1 MHFQKLSLKFVL
13 ILSSLAAYLV
23 PVSAASTDENAVVV
37 GANIGNVPWEFQ
49 DTAGELIGFE
59 IDLVNEVAKR
69 LDREIEVINIPFNG
83 LFSAVQSSRIDIA
96 ISSITITEQRLASVS
111 FAQPYYD
118 SDQSLTIRSDSSIQS
133 INDLQDEVVAVDTGS
148 TGDIWA
154 SENQQQ
160 YGFKEIRRYEGLAP
174 AALDLQI
181 GRVAGYISDIPA
193 MQYYTKDKPELKVVE
208 RIATGGSYS
217 MMFRKDDELA
227 LSVNEIITN
236 LKQEGFVNE
245 LHNKW
250 FGVLAEETTSTAKVA
265 AMPGVK
271 AGLLLNFMDTFLNK
285 AVFVETLP
293 MLLLGLTTTLKLG
306 LVSIVL
312 GLFFGLLL
320 ALTRL
325 YAPAIARVIAK
336 IYINVFRSIPLLVL
350 LIVIFYALPFVGISL
365 SPFTAAAT
373 ALIIVS
379 SAYTAEIFRSGIEA
393 IPKGQFEASQALGLS
408 FVQMMKDVIL
418 PQATRIVIPS
428 LTNNSINVIKD
439 TALAS
444 VVAMP
449 DLLKQAT
456 QAQAIAANP
465 TPLIAAAGIYLLV
478 LLPMVLAVSHLKK
491 NIARGF
497 NKFSLLYFMDSLSE
511 KDREEIYEFNMP
523 RTYFV
528 DIETE
533 IGHQHSR
540 HHFC

>member
-1 MHFQKLSLKFVL
+1 MYFQKLILKFVL
-13 ILSSLAAYLV
+13 ILMSLATYLA
-23 PVSAASTDENAVVV
+23 PISAASRDENVLIA

-69 LDREIEVINIPFNG
+69 LDRAIEVINIPFNG

-160 YGFKEIRRYEGLAP
+160 YGFKEIRRYEGIAP

-208 RIATGGSYS
+208 RIRTGGSYS

-227 LSVNEIITN
+227 LSVNEIITT
-236 LKQEGFVNE
+236 LKQEGLVNE

-250 FGVLAEETTSTAKVA
+250 FGVLAEESTSTAKVTA
-265 AMPGVK
+265 LPGVK

-306 LVSIVL
+306 LASIVI

-320 ALTRL
+320 ALNRL
-325 YAPAIARVIAK
+325 YAPAIVRVIANV
-336 IYINVFRSIPLLVL
+336 YIDVFRSIPLLVL

-393 IPKGQFEASQALGLS
+393 IPKGQLEASQALGLS
-408 FVQMMKDVIL
+408 FAHMMKDVIL
-418 PQATRIVIPS
+418 PQATRIVIPP

-478 LLPMVLAVSHLKK
+478 LLPMVLAVSHLEKK
-491 NIARGF
+491 YSKRN
-497 NKFSLLYFMDSLSE
+497 
-511 KDREEIYEFNMP
+511 
-523 RTYFV
+523 
-528 DIETE
+528 
-533 IGHQHSR
+533 Q
-540 HHFC
+540 

>member
-1 MHFQKLSLKFVL
+1 MKFVL
-13 ILSSLAAYLV
+13 VFIALGVCQLQ
-23 PVSAASTDENAVVV
+23 VSAASTDEDVLII

-59 IDLVNEVAKR
+59 IDLVKEVAKR
-69 LDREIEVINIPFNG
+69 LNKETDIINIPFNG

-96 ISSITITEQRLASVS
+96 ISSITITEQRLTSVS

-118 SDQSLTIRSDSSIQS
+118 SDQSLTIRSDSNIKSIA
-133 INDLQDEVVAVDTGS
+133 DLQDKVVAVDTGS

-208 RIATGGSYS
+208 RIKTGGSYS
-217 MMFRKDDELA
+217 MMFRKDDTLA
-227 LSVNEIITN
+227 LSVNEIITT
-236 LKQEGFVNE
+236 LKQEGFVNA
-245 LHNKW
+245 LHKKW
-250 FGVLAEETTSTAKVA
+250 FGVLSESNTSTAKVA
-265 AMPGVK
+265 VMPGVK

-285 AVFVETLP
+285 TVFVETLP

-336 IYINVFRSIPLLVL
+336 VYIDVFRSIPLLVL

-365 SPFTAAAT
+365 SPFIAAAT

-393 IPKGQFEASQALGLS
+393 IPKGQFEASQALGLG
-408 FVQMMKDVIL
+408 FRHMMKDVIL
-418 PQATRIVIPS
+418 PQATKIVIPP

-465 TPLIAAAGIYLLV
+465 TPLIAAAGIYLVV
-478 LLPMVLAVSHLKK
+478 LLPMVLAVSHLE
-491 NIARGF
+491 NR
-497 NKFSLLYFMDSLSE
+497 FS
-511 KDREEIYEFNMP
+511 KRN
-523 RTYFV
+523 
-528 DIETE
+528 
-533 IGHQHSR
+533 Q
-540 HHFC
+540 

>member
-1 MHFQKLSLKFVL
+1 LYFQKLILKFVL
-13 ILSSLAAYLV
+13 IQMSLATYLA
-23 PVSAASTDENAVVV
+23 PISAASRDENVLIA

-69 LDREIEVINIPFNG
+69 LNREIEIINIPFNG

-96 ISSITITEQRLASVS
+96 ISSITITEQRLTSVS

-118 SDQSLTIRSDSSIQS
+118 SDQSLTIRSDSNITSV
-133 INDLQDEVVAVDTGS
+133 NDLQDEVVAVDTGS

-160 YGFKEIRRYEGLAP
+160 YGFKEIRRYEGIAP

-208 RIATGGSYS
+208 RIRTGGSYS

-227 LSVNEIITN
+227 LSVNEIITT
-236 LKQEGFVNE
+236 LKQEGLVNE

-250 FGVLAEETTSTAKVA
+250 FGVLAEESTSTAKVT

-306 LVSIVL
+306 LASIVI

-320 ALTRL
+320 ALNRL

-336 IYINVFRSIPLLVL
+336 VYIDVFRSIPLLVL

-365 SPFTAAAT
+365 SPFTAAVT

-408 FVQMMKDVIL
+408 FAHMMKDVIL
-418 PQATRIVIPS
+418 PQATRIVIPP

-478 LLPMVLAVSHLKK
+478 LLPMVLAVSHLEKK
-491 NIARGF
+491 YSKRN
-497 NKFSLLYFMDSLSE
+497 
-511 KDREEIYEFNMP
+511 
-523 RTYFV
+523 
-528 DIETE
+528 
-533 IGHQHSR
+533 Q
-540 HHFC
+540 

>member
-1 MHFQKLSLKFVL
+1 MYFQKLILKFVL
-13 ILSSLAAYLV
+13 ILMSLATYLA
-23 PVSAASTDENAVVV
+23 PISAASRDENVLIV

-69 LDREIEVINIPFNG
+69 LNREIEIINIPFNG

-96 ISSITITEQRLASVS
+96 ISSITITEQRLTSVS

-118 SDQSLTIRSDSSIQS
+118 SDQSLTIRSDSNITSV
-133 INDLQDEVVAVDTGS
+133 NDLQDEVVAVDTGS

-160 YGFKEIRRYEGLAP
+160 YGFKEIRRYEGIAP

-208 RIATGGSYS
+208 RIRTGGSYS

-227 LSVNEIITN
+227 LSVNEIITT
-236 LKQEGFVNE
+236 LKQEGLVNE

-250 FGVLAEETTSTAKVA
+250 FGVLAEESTSTAKVT

-293 MLLLGLTTTLKLG
+293 MLLLGLTITLKLG
-306 LVSIVL
+306 LASIVI

-320 ALTRL
+320 ALNRL
-325 YAPAIARVIAK
+325 YAPAIARVITK
-336 IYINVFRSIPLLVL
+336 VYINVFRSIPLLVL

-408 FVQMMKDVIL
+408 FAHMMKDVIL
-418 PQATRIVIPS
+418 PQATRIVIPP

-456 QAQAIAANP
+456 HAQAIAANP

-478 LLPMVLAVSHLKK
+478 LLPMVLAVSHLEKK
-491 NIARGF
+491 YSKRN
-497 NKFSLLYFMDSLSE
+497 
-511 KDREEIYEFNMP
+511 
-523 RTYFV
+523 
-528 DIETE
+528 
-533 IGHQHSR
+533 Q
-540 HHFC
+540 

>member
-1 MHFQKLSLKFVL
+1 M
-13 ILSSLAAYLV
+13 SLATYLA
-23 PVSAASTDENAVVV
+23 PISAASRDENVLIA

-69 LDREIEVINIPFNG
+69 LNREIEIINIPFNG

-96 ISSITITEQRLASVS
+96 ISSITITEQRLTSVS

-118 SDQSLTIRSDSSIQS
+118 SDQSLTIRSDSNITSV
-133 INDLQDEVVAVDTGS
+133 NDLQDEVVAVDTGS

-160 YGFKEIRRYEGLAP
+160 YGFKEIRRYEGIAP

-193 MQYYTKDKPELKVVE
+193 MQYYTKHKPELKVVE
-208 RIATGGSYS
+208 RIRTGGSYS

-227 LSVNEIITN
+227 LSVNEIITT
-236 LKQEGFVNE
+236 LKQEGLVNE

-250 FGVLAEETTSTAKVA
+250 FGVLAEESTSTAKVT

-306 LVSIVL
+306 LASIVI

-320 ALTRL
+320 ALNRL
-325 YAPAIARVIAK
+325 YAPAIARVITK
-336 IYINVFRSIPLLVL
+336 VYINVFRSIPLLVL

-408 FVQMMKDVIL
+408 FAHMMKDVIL
-418 PQATRIVIPS
+418 PQATRIVIPP

-478 LLPMVLAVSHLKK
+478 LLPMVLAVSHLEKK
-491 NIARGF
+491 YSKRN
-497 NKFSLLYFMDSLSE
+497 
-511 KDREEIYEFNMP
+511 
-523 RTYFV
+523 
-528 DIETE
+528 
-533 IGHQHSR
+533 Q
-540 HHFC
+540 

>member
-1 MHFQKLSLKFVL
+1 M
-13 ILSSLAAYLV
+13 SLATYLA
-23 PVSAASTDENAVVV
+23 PISAASRDENVLIV

-69 LDREIEVINIPFNG
+69 LNREIEIINIPFNG

-96 ISSITITEQRLASVS
+96 ISSITITEQRLTSVS

-118 SDQSLTIRSDSSIQS
+118 SDQSLTIRSDSNITSV
-133 INDLQDEVVAVDTGS
+133 NDLQDEVVAVDTGS

-160 YGFKEIRRYEGLAP
+160 YGFKEIRRYEGIAP

-181 GRVAGYISDIPA
+181 GRVVGYISDIPA

-208 RIATGGSYS
+208 RIRTGGSYS

-227 LSVNEIITN
+227 LSVNEIITT
-236 LKQEGFVNE
+236 LKQEGLVNE

-250 FGVLAEETTSTAKVA
+250 FGVLAEESTSTAKVTA
-265 AMPGVK
+265 LPGVK

-306 LVSIVL
+306 LASIVI

-320 ALTRL
+320 ALNRL
-325 YAPAIARVIAK
+325 YAPAIVRVIAK
-336 IYINVFRSIPLLVL
+336 VYIDVFRSIPLLVL

-408 FVQMMKDVIL
+408 FAHMMKDVIL
-418 PQATRIVIPS
+418 PQATRIVIPP

-456 QAQAIAANP
+456 HAQAIAANP

-478 LLPMVLAVSHLKK
+478 LLPMVLAVSHLEKK
-491 NIARGF
+491 YSKRN
-497 NKFSLLYFMDSLSE
+497 
-511 KDREEIYEFNMP
+511 
-523 RTYFV
+523 
-528 DIETE
+528 
-533 IGHQHSR
+533 Q
-540 HHFC
+540 

>member
-1 MHFQKLSLKFVL
+1 MYFQKLILKFVL
-13 ILSSLAAYLV
+13 ILMSLATYLA
-23 PVSAASTDENAVVV
+23 PISAASRDENVLIA

-69 LDREIEVINIPFNG
+69 LNREIEIINIPFNG

-96 ISSITITEQRLASVS
+96 ISSITITEQRLTSVS

-118 SDQSLTIRSDSSIQS
+118 SDQSLTIRSDSNITSV
-133 INDLQDEVVAVDTGS
+133 NDLQDEVVAVDTGS

-160 YGFKEIRRYEGLAP
+160 YGFKEIRRYEGIAP

-208 RIATGGSYS
+208 RIRTGGSYS

-227 LSVNEIITN
+227 LSVNEIITT
-236 LKQEGFVNE
+236 LKQEGLVNE

-250 FGVLAEETTSTAKVA
+250 FGVLAEESTSTAKVTA
-265 AMPGVK
+265 LPGVK

-306 LVSIVL
+306 LASIVI

-320 ALTRL
+320 ALNRL

-336 IYINVFRSIPLLVL
+336 VYIDVFRSIPLLVL

-365 SPFTAAAT
+365 SPFTAAVT

-408 FVQMMKDVIL
+408 FAHMMKDVIL
-418 PQATRIVIPS
+418 PQATRIVIPP

-456 QAQAIAANP
+456 HAQAIAANP

-478 LLPMVLAVSHLKK
+478 LLPMVLAVSHLEKK
-491 NIARGF
+491 YSKRN
-497 NKFSLLYFMDSLSE
+497 
-511 KDREEIYEFNMP
+511 
-523 RTYFV
+523 
-528 DIETE
+528 
-533 IGHQHSR
+533 Q
-540 HHFC
+540 

>member
-1 MHFQKLSLKFVL
+1 MYFQKLILKFVL
-13 ILSSLAAYLV
+13 ILMSLATYLA
-23 PVSAASTDENAVVV
+23 PISAASRDENVLIA

-69 LDREIEVINIPFNG
+69 LNREIEIINIPFNG

-96 ISSITITEQRLASVS
+96 ISSITITEQRLTSVS

-118 SDQSLTIRSDSSIQS
+118 SDQSLTIRSDSNITSV
-133 INDLQDEVVAVDTGS
+133 NDLQDEVVAVDTGS

-160 YGFKEIRRYEGLAP
+160 YGFKEIRRYEGIAP

-208 RIATGGSYS
+208 RIRTGGSYS

-227 LSVNEIITN
+227 LSVNEIITT
-236 LKQEGFVNE
+236 LKQEGLVNE

-250 FGVLAEETTSTAKVA
+250 FGVLAEESTSTAKVT

-306 LVSIVL
+306 LASIVI

-320 ALTRL
+320 ALNRL
-325 YAPAIARVIAK
+325 YAPAIARVITK
-336 IYINVFRSIPLLVL
+336 VYINVFRSIPLLVL

-365 SPFTAAAT
+365 SPFTAAVT

-408 FVQMMKDVIL
+408 FAHMMKDVIL
-418 PQATRIVIPS
+418 PQATRIVIPP

-478 LLPMVLAVSHLKK
+478 LLPMVLAVSHLEKK
-491 NIARGF
+491 YSKRN
-497 NKFSLLYFMDSLSE
+497 
-511 KDREEIYEFNMP
+511 
-523 RTYFV
+523 
-528 DIETE
+528 
-533 IGHQHSR
+533 Q
-540 HHFC
+540 

>member
-1 MHFQKLSLKFVL
+1 M
-13 ILSSLAAYLV
+13 SLATYLA
-23 PVSAASTDENAVVV
+23 PISAASRDENVLIV

-69 LDREIEVINIPFNG
+69 LNREIEIINIPFNG

-96 ISSITITEQRLASVS
+96 ISSITITEQRLTSVS

-118 SDQSLTIRSDSSIQS
+118 SDQSLTIRSDSNITSV
-133 INDLQDEVVAVDTGS
+133 NDLQDEVVAVDTGS

-160 YGFKEIRRYEGLAP
+160 YGFKEIRRYEGIAP

-181 GRVAGYISDIPA
+181 GRVVGYISDIPA

-208 RIATGGSYS
+208 RIRTGGSYS

-227 LSVNEIITN
+227 LSVNEIITT
-236 LKQEGFVNE
+236 LKQEGLVNE

-250 FGVLAEETTSTAKVA
+250 FGVLAEESTSTAKVTA
-265 AMPGVK
+265 LPGVK

-306 LVSIVL
+306 LASIVI

-320 ALTRL
+320 ALNRL
-325 YAPAIARVIAK
+325 YAPAIARVITK
-336 IYINVFRSIPLLVL
+336 VYINVFRSIPLLVL

-408 FVQMMKDVIL
+408 FAHMMKDVIL
-418 PQATRIVIPS
+418 PQATRIVIPP

-456 QAQAIAANP
+456 HAQAIAANP

-478 LLPMVLAVSHLKK
+478 LLPMVLAVSHLEKK
-491 NIARGF
+491 YSKRN
-497 NKFSLLYFMDSLSE
+497 
-511 KDREEIYEFNMP
+511 
-523 RTYFV
+523 
-528 DIETE
+528 
-533 IGHQHSR
+533 Q
-540 HHFC
+540 

>member
-1 MHFQKLSLKFVL
+1 MYFQKLILKFVL
-13 ILSSLAAYLV
+13 IQMSLATYLA
-23 PVSAASTDENAVVV
+23 PISAASRDENVLIA

-69 LDREIEVINIPFNG
+69 LNREIEIINIPFNG

-96 ISSITITEQRLASVS
+96 ISSITITEQRLTSVS

-118 SDQSLTIRSDSSIQS
+118 SDQSLTIRSDSNITSV
-133 INDLQDEVVAVDTGS
+133 NDLQDEVVAVDTGS

-160 YGFKEIRRYEGLAP
+160 YGFKEIRRYEGIAP

-208 RIATGGSYS
+208 RIRTGGSYS

-227 LSVNEIITN
+227 LSVNEIITT
-236 LKQEGFVNE
+236 LKQEGLVNE

-250 FGVLAEETTSTAKVA
+250 FGVLAEESTSTAKVT

-306 LVSIVL
+306 LASIVI

-320 ALTRL
+320 ALNRL
-325 YAPAIARVIAK
+325 YAPAIVRVIAK
-336 IYINVFRSIPLLVL
+336 VYIDVFRSIPLLVL

-365 SPFTAAAT
+365 SPFTAAVT

-408 FVQMMKDVIL
+408 FAHMMKDVIL
-418 PQATRIVIPS
+418 PQATRIVIPP

-478 LLPMVLAVSHLKK
+478 LLPMVLAVSHLEKK
-491 NIARGF
+491 YSKRN
-497 NKFSLLYFMDSLSE
+497 
-511 KDREEIYEFNMP
+511 
-523 RTYFV
+523 
-528 DIETE
+528 
-533 IGHQHSR
+533 Q
-540 HHFC
+540 

>member
-13 ILSSLAAYLV
+13 ILTSLAAYLV
-23 PVSAASTDENAVVV
+23 PVSAASTGENALIV

-69 LDREIEVINIPFNG
+69 LDRAIEVINIPFNG

-208 RIATGGSYS
+208 RIDTGGSYS

-408 FVQMMKDVIL
+408 FVHMMKDVIL

-478 LLPMVLAVSHLKK
+478 LLPMVLAVSHL
-491 NIARGF
+491 
-497 NKFSLLYFMDSLSE
+497 
-511 KDREEIYEFNMP
+511 
-523 RTYFV
+523 
-528 DIETE
+528 ETKYSKRN
-533 IGHQHSR
+533 Q
-540 HHFC
+540 

>member
-1 MHFQKLSLKFVL
+1 LYFQKLILKFVL
-13 ILSSLAAYLV
+13 ILMSLATYLA
-23 PVSAASTDENAVVV
+23 PISAASRDENVLIA

-69 LDREIEVINIPFNG
+69 LNREIEIINIPFNG

-96 ISSITITEQRLASVS
+96 ISSITITEQRLTSVS

-118 SDQSLTIRSDSSIQS
+118 SDQSLTIRSDSNITSV
-133 INDLQDEVVAVDTGS
+133 NDLQDEVVAVDTGS

-160 YGFKEIRRYEGLAP
+160 YGFKEIRRYEGIAP

-208 RIATGGSYS
+208 RIRTGGSYS

-227 LSVNEIITN
+227 LSVNEIITT
-236 LKQEGFVNE
+236 LKQEGLVNE

-250 FGVLAEETTSTAKVA
+250 FGVLAEESTSTAKVT

-306 LVSIVL
+306 LASIVI

-320 ALTRL
+320 ALNRL
-325 YAPAIARVIAK
+325 YAPAIARVITK
-336 IYINVFRSIPLLVL
+336 VYINVFRSIPLLVL

-408 FVQMMKDVIL
+408 FAHMMKDVIL
-418 PQATRIVIPS
+418 PQATRIVIPP

-478 LLPMVLAVSHLKK
+478 LLPMVLAVSHLEKK
-491 NIARGF
+491 YSKRN
-497 NKFSLLYFMDSLSE
+497 
-511 KDREEIYEFNMP
+511 
-523 RTYFV
+523 
-528 DIETE
+528 
-533 IGHQHSR
+533 Q
-540 HHFC
+540 

>member
-1 MHFQKLSLKFVL
+1 MYFQKLILKFVL
-13 ILSSLAAYLV
+13 ILMSLATYLA
-23 PVSAASTDENAVVV
+23 PISAASRDENVLIV

-69 LDREIEVINIPFNG
+69 LNREIEIINIPFNG

-96 ISSITITEQRLASVS
+96 ISSITITEQRLTSVS

-118 SDQSLTIRSDSSIQS
+118 SDQSLTIRSDSNITSV
-133 INDLQDEVVAVDTGS
+133 NDLQDEVVAVDTGS

-160 YGFKEIRRYEGLAP
+160 YGFKEIRRYEGIAP

-181 GRVAGYISDIPA
+181 GRVVGYISDIPA

-208 RIATGGSYS
+208 RIRTGGSYS

-227 LSVNEIITN
+227 LSVNEIITT
-236 LKQEGFVNE
+236 LKQEGLVNE

-250 FGVLAEETTSTAKVA
+250 FGVLAEESTSTAKVTA
-265 AMPGVK
+265 LPGVK

-306 LVSIVL
+306 LASIVI

-320 ALTRL
+320 ALNRL
-325 YAPAIARVIAK
+325 YAPAIVRVIAK
-336 IYINVFRSIPLLVL
+336 VYIDVFRSIPLLVL

-408 FVQMMKDVIL
+408 FAHMMKDVIL
-418 PQATRIVIPS
+418 PQATRIVIPP

-456 QAQAIAANP
+456 HAQAIAANP

-478 LLPMVLAVSHLKK
+478 LLPMVLAVSHLEKK
-491 NIARGF
+491 YSKRN
-497 NKFSLLYFMDSLSE
+497 
-511 KDREEIYEFNMP
+511 
-523 RTYFV
+523 
-528 DIETE
+528 
-533 IGHQHSR
+533 Q
-540 HHFC
+540 

>member
-1 MHFQKLSLKFVL
+1 MP
-13 ILSSLAAYLV
+13 LATYLA
-23 PVSAASTDENAVVV
+23 PISAASRDENVLIV

-69 LDREIEVINIPFNG
+69 LNREIEIINIPFNG

-96 ISSITITEQRLASVS
+96 ISSITITEQRLTSVS

-118 SDQSLTIRSDSSIQS
+118 SDQSLTIRSDSNITSV
-133 INDLQDEVVAVDTGS
+133 NDLQDEVVAVDTGS

-160 YGFKEIRRYEGLAP
+160 YGFKEIRRYEGIAP

-208 RIATGGSYS
+208 RIRTGGSYS

-227 LSVNEIITN
+227 LSVNEIITT
-236 LKQEGFVNE
+236 LKQEGLVNE

-250 FGVLAEETTSTAKVA
+250 FGVLAEESTSTAKA
-265 AMPGVK
+265 TAMPGVK

-306 LVSIVL
+306 LASIVI

-320 ALTRL
+320 ALNRL
-325 YAPAIARVIAK
+325 YAPAIARVITK
-336 IYINVFRSIPLLVL
+336 VYINVFRSIPLLVL

-408 FVQMMKDVIL
+408 FAHMMKDVIL
-418 PQATRIVIPS
+418 PQATRIVIPP

-478 LLPMVLAVSHLKK
+478 LLPMVLAVSHLEKK
-491 NIARGF
+491 YSKRN
-497 NKFSLLYFMDSLSE
+497 
-511 KDREEIYEFNMP
+511 
-523 RTYFV
+523 
-528 DIETE
+528 
-533 IGHQHSR
+533 Q
-540 HHFC
+540 

>member
-1 MHFQKLSLKFVL
+1 M
-13 ILSSLAAYLV
+13 SLATYLA
-23 PVSAASTDENAVVV
+23 PISAASRDENVLIA

-69 LDREIEVINIPFNG
+69 LNREIEIINIPFNG

-96 ISSITITEQRLASVS
+96 ISSITITEQRLTSVS

-118 SDQSLTIRSDSSIQS
+118 SDQSLTIRSDSNITSV
-133 INDLQDEVVAVDTGS
+133 NDLQDEVVAVDTGS

-160 YGFKEIRRYEGLAP
+160 YGFKEIRRYEGIAP

-208 RIATGGSYS
+208 RIRTGGSYS

-227 LSVNEIITN
+227 LSVNEIITT
-236 LKQEGFVNE
+236 LKQEGLVNE

-250 FGVLAEETTSTAKVA
+250 FGVLAEESTSTAKVTA
-265 AMPGVK
+265 LPGVK

-306 LVSIVL
+306 LASIVI

-320 ALTRL
+320 ALNRL
-325 YAPAIARVIAK
+325 YAPAIARVITK
-336 IYINVFRSIPLLVL
+336 VYINVFRSIPLLVL

-408 FVQMMKDVIL
+408 FAHMMKDVIL
-418 PQATRIVIPS
+418 PQATRIVIPP

-478 LLPMVLAVSHLKK
+478 LLPMVLAVSHLEKK
-491 NIARGF
+491 YSKRN
-497 NKFSLLYFMDSLSE
+497 
-511 KDREEIYEFNMP
+511 
-523 RTYFV
+523 
-528 DIETE
+528 
-533 IGHQHSR
+533 Q
-540 HHFC
+540 

>member
-1 MHFQKLSLKFVL
+1 MNFQKLILKIVL
-13 ILSSLAAYLV
+13 ILMSQAAYLT
-23 PVSAASTDENAVVV
+23 PVSAASAEDDVLVV

-49 DTAGELIGFE
+49 DTAGEFIGFE

-69 LDREIEVINIPFNG
+69 LNKNIDLINIPFNG

-96 ISSITITEQRLASVS
+96 ISSITITEQRLTSVA

-118 SDQSLTIRSDSSIQS
+118 SDQSLTIRSDSNVLSID
-133 INDLQDEVVAVDTGS
+133 DLKDEVVAVDTGS

-154 SENQQQ
+154 TENQQQ

-193 MQYYTKDKPELKVVE
+193 MQYYTKDKPELTVVE
-208 RIATGGSYS
+208 RIETGGSYS
-217 MMFRKDDELA
+217 MMFRKGDELA

-236 LKQEGFVNE
+236 LKREGIVNE

-250 FGVLAEETTSTAKVA
+250 FGVFAEETTSTAKVA

-271 AGLLLNFMDTFLNK
+271 AGPRLNFVDTFLNRE
-285 AVFVETLP
+285 VLVETYP

-312 GLFFGLLL
+312 GLIFGLLL
-320 ALTRL
+320 AMTRL
-325 YAPAIARVIAK
+325 YAPVVARVISK
-336 IYINVFRSIPLLVL
+336 VYINVFRSIPLLVL

-393 IPKGQFEASQALGLS
+393 IPKGQFEASQALGLN
-408 FVQMMKDVIL
+408 FGQMMKDVIL
-418 PQATRIVIPS
+418 PQATRIVIPP

-478 LLPMVLAVSHLKK
+478 LLPLVLAVSHLEK
-491 NIARGF
+491 R
-497 NKFSLLYFMDSLSE
+497 FST
-511 KDREEIYEFNMP
+511 RN
-523 RTYFV
+523 
-528 DIETE
+528 
-533 IGHQHSR
+533 Q
-540 HHFC
+540 

>member
-1 MHFQKLSLKFVL
+1 M
-13 ILSSLAAYLV
+13 SLATYLA
-23 PVSAASTDENAVVV
+23 PISAASRDENVLIV

-69 LDREIEVINIPFNG
+69 LNREIEIINIPFNG

-96 ISSITITEQRLASVS
+96 ISSITITEQRLTSVS

-118 SDQSLTIRSDSSIQS
+118 SDQSLTIRSDSNITSV
-133 INDLQDEVVAVDTGS
+133 NDLQDEVVAVDTGS

-160 YGFKEIRRYEGLAP
+160 YGFKEIRRYEGIAP

-181 GRVAGYISDIPA
+181 GRVVGYISDIPA

-208 RIATGGSYS
+208 RIRTGGSYS

-227 LSVNEIITN
+227 LSVNEIITT
-236 LKQEGFVNE
+236 LKQEGLVNE

-250 FGVLAEETTSTAKVA
+250 FGVLAEESTSIAKVT

-306 LVSIVL
+306 LASIVI

-320 ALTRL
+320 ALNRL
-325 YAPAIARVIAK
+325 YAPAIARVITK
-336 IYINVFRSIPLLVL
+336 VYINVFRSIPLLVL

-408 FVQMMKDVIL
+408 FAHMMKDVIL
-418 PQATRIVIPS
+418 PQATRIVIPP

-456 QAQAIAANP
+456 HAQAIAANP

-478 LLPMVLAVSHLKK
+478 LLPMVLAVSHLEKK
-491 NIARGF
+491 YSKRN
-497 NKFSLLYFMDSLSE
+497 
-511 KDREEIYEFNMP
+511 
-523 RTYFV
+523 
-528 DIETE
+528 
-533 IGHQHSR
+533 Q
-540 HHFC
+540 

>member
-1 MHFQKLSLKFVL
+1 M
-13 ILSSLAAYLV
+13 SLATYLA
-23 PVSAASTDENAVVV
+23 PISAASRDENVLIA

-69 LDREIEVINIPFNG
+69 LNREIEIINIPFNG

-96 ISSITITEQRLASVS
+96 ISSITITEQRLTSVS

-118 SDQSLTIRSDSSIQS
+118 SDQSLTIRSDSNITSV
-133 INDLQDEVVAVDTGS
+133 NDLQDEVVAVDTGS

-160 YGFKEIRRYEGLAP
+160 YGFKEIRRYEGIAP

-208 RIATGGSYS
+208 RIRAGGSYS

-227 LSVNEIITN
+227 LSVNEIITT
-236 LKQEGFVNE
+236 LKQEGLVNE

-250 FGVLAEETTSTAKVA
+250 FGVLAEESTSTAKVT

-306 LVSIVL
+306 LASIVI

-320 ALTRL
+320 ALNRL
-325 YAPAIARVIAK
+325 YAPAIARVITK
-336 IYINVFRSIPLLVL
+336 VYINVFRSIPLLVL

-408 FVQMMKDVIL
+408 FAHMMKDVIL
-418 PQATRIVIPS
+418 PQATRIVIPP

-478 LLPMVLAVSHLKK
+478 LLPMVLAVSHLEKK
-491 NIARGF
+491 YSKRN
-497 NKFSLLYFMDSLSE
+497 
-511 KDREEIYEFNMP
+511 
-523 RTYFV
+523 
-528 DIETE
+528 
-533 IGHQHSR
+533 Q
-540 HHFC
+540 

>member
-1 MHFQKLSLKFVL
+1 M
-13 ILSSLAAYLV
+13 SLATYLA
-23 PVSAASTDENAVVV
+23 PISAASRDENVLIA

-69 LDREIEVINIPFNG
+69 LNREIEIINIPFNG

-96 ISSITITEQRLASVS
+96 ISSITITEQRLTSVS

-118 SDQSLTIRSDSSIQS
+118 SDQSLTIRSDSNITSV
-133 INDLQDEVVAVDTGS
+133 NDLQDEVVAVDTGS

-160 YGFKEIRRYEGLAP
+160 YGFKEIRRYEGIAP

-208 RIATGGSYS
+208 RIRTGGSYS

-227 LSVNEIITN
+227 LSVNEIITT
-236 LKQEGFVNE
+236 LKQEGLVNE

-250 FGVLAEETTSTAKVA
+250 FGVLAEESTSTAKVTA
-265 AMPGVK
+265 LPGVK

-306 LVSIVL
+306 LASIVI

-320 ALTRL
+320 ALNRL
-325 YAPAIARVIAK
+325 YAPAIARVITK
-336 IYINVFRSIPLLVL
+336 VYINVFRSIPLLVL

-365 SPFTAAAT
+365 SPFTAAVT

-408 FVQMMKDVIL
+408 FAHMMKDVIL
-418 PQATRIVIPS
+418 PQATRIVIPP

-478 LLPMVLAVSHLKK
+478 LLPMVLAVSHLEKK
-491 NIARGF
+491 YSKRN
-497 NKFSLLYFMDSLSE
+497 
-511 KDREEIYEFNMP
+511 
-523 RTYFV
+523 
-528 DIETE
+528 
-533 IGHQHSR
+533 Q
-540 HHFC
+540 

>member
-1 MHFQKLSLKFVL
+1 M
-13 ILSSLAAYLV
+13 SLATYLA
-23 PVSAASTDENAVVV
+23 PISAASRDENVLIA

-69 LDREIEVINIPFNG
+69 LNREIEIINIPFNG

-96 ISSITITEQRLASVS
+96 ISSITITEQRLTSVS

-118 SDQSLTIRSDSSIQS
+118 SDQSLTIRSDSNITSV
-133 INDLQDEVVAVDTGS
+133 NDLQDEVVAVDTGS

-160 YGFKEIRRYEGLAP
+160 YGFKEIRRYEGIAP

-208 RIATGGSYS
+208 RIRTGGSYS

-227 LSVNEIITN
+227 LSVNEIITT
-236 LKQEGFVNE
+236 LKQEGLVNE

-250 FGVLAEETTSTAKVA
+250 FGVLAEESTSTAKVT

-306 LVSIVL
+306 LASIVI

-320 ALTRL
+320 ALNRL
-325 YAPAIARVIAK
+325 YAPAIARVITK
-336 IYINVFRSIPLLVL
+336 VYINVFRSIPLLVL

-365 SPFTAAAT
+365 SPFTAAVT

-408 FVQMMKDVIL
+408 FAHMMKDVIL
-418 PQATRIVIPS
+418 PQATRIVIPP

-478 LLPMVLAVSHLKK
+478 LLPMVLAVSHLEKK
-491 NIARGF
+491 YSKRN
-497 NKFSLLYFMDSLSE
+497 
-511 KDREEIYEFNMP
+511 
-523 RTYFV
+523 
-528 DIETE
+528 
-533 IGHQHSR
+533 Q
-540 HHFC
+540 

>member
-1 MHFQKLSLKFVL
+1 M
-13 ILSSLAAYLV
+13 SLATYLA
-23 PVSAASTDENAVVV
+23 PISAASRDENVLIV

-69 LDREIEVINIPFNG
+69 LNREIEIINIPFNG

-96 ISSITITEQRLASVS
+96 ISSITITEQRLTSVS

-118 SDQSLTIRSDSSIQS
+118 SDQSLTIRSDSNITSV
-133 INDLQDEVVAVDTGS
+133 NDLQDEVVAVDTGS

-160 YGFKEIRRYEGLAP
+160 YGFKEIRRYEGIAP

-193 MQYYTKDKPELKVVE
+193 MQYYTKDKPELKDVE
-208 RIATGGSYS
+208 RIRTGGSYS

-227 LSVNEIITN
+227 LSVNEIITT
-236 LKQEGFVNE
+236 LKQEGLVNE

-250 FGVLAEETTSTAKVA
+250 FGVLAEESTSTAKVT

-306 LVSIVL
+306 LASIVI

-320 ALTRL
+320 ALNRL
-325 YAPAIARVIAK
+325 YAPAIARVITK
-336 IYINVFRSIPLLVL
+336 VYINVFRSIPLLVL

-365 SPFTAAAT
+365 SPFTAAVT

-408 FVQMMKDVIL
+408 FAHMMKDVIL
-418 PQATRIVIPS
+418 PQATRIVIPP

-478 LLPMVLAVSHLKK
+478 LLPMVLAVSHLEKK
-491 NIARGF
+491 YSKRN
-497 NKFSLLYFMDSLSE
+497 
-511 KDREEIYEFNMP
+511 
-523 RTYFV
+523 
-528 DIETE
+528 
-533 IGHQHSR
+533 Q
-540 HHFC
+540 

>member
-1 MHFQKLSLKFVL
+1 LYFQKLILKFVL
-13 ILSSLAAYLV
+13 ILMSLATYLA
-23 PVSAASTDENAVVV
+23 PISAASRDENVLIV

-69 LDREIEVINIPFNG
+69 LNREIEIINIPFNG

-96 ISSITITEQRLASVS
+96 ISSITITEQRLTSVS

-118 SDQSLTIRSDSSIQS
+118 SDQSLTIRSDSNITSV
-133 INDLQDEVVAVDTGS
+133 NDLQDEVVAVDTGS

-160 YGFKEIRRYEGLAP
+160 YGFKEIRRYEGIAP

-181 GRVAGYISDIPA
+181 GRVVGYISDIPA

-208 RIATGGSYS
+208 RIRTGGSYS

-227 LSVNEIITN
+227 LSVNEIITT
-236 LKQEGFVNE
+236 LKQEGLVNE

-250 FGVLAEETTSTAKVA
+250 FGVLAEESTSTAKVTA
-265 AMPGVK
+265 LPGVK

-306 LVSIVL
+306 LASIVI

-320 ALTRL
+320 ALNRL
-325 YAPAIARVIAK
+325 YAPAIVRVIAK
-336 IYINVFRSIPLLVL
+336 VYIDVFRSIPLLVL

-408 FVQMMKDVIL
+408 FAHMMKDVIL
-418 PQATRIVIPS
+418 PQATRIVIPP

-456 QAQAIAANP
+456 HAQAIAANP

-478 LLPMVLAVSHLKK
+478 LLPMVLAVSHLEKK
-491 NIARGF
+491 YSKRN
-497 NKFSLLYFMDSLSE
+497 
-511 KDREEIYEFNMP
+511 
-523 RTYFV
+523 
-528 DIETE
+528 
-533 IGHQHSR
+533 Q
-540 HHFC
+540 